1 LPSPAI
7 QSRNRNVDAIDGGS
21 FDVLVVG
28 GGINGGVSAAALSA
42 RGVSVALIDRADFA
56 SVTSQEQPGRRHSK
70 HQPDRP

>member
-1 LPSPAI
+1 MQLRI
-7 QSRNRNVDAIDGGS
+7 RNVDALDGGS

-42 RGVSVALIDRADFA
+42 RGVSVALIDRAGFA

-70 HQPDRP
+70 HQPERP